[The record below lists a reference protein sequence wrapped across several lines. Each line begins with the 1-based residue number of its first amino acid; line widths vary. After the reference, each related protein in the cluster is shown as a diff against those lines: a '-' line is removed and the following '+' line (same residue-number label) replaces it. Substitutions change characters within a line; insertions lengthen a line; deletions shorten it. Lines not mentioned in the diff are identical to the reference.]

1 MSETNEASVQS
12 VVVPMPNV
20 FLVVHYR
27 SHAKRKFSRH
37 DDGTWL
43 FEIARPGDVFTF
55 VDLVSEQ
62 TARYWF
68 DNADSVWVP
77 VKA

>member
-12 VVVPMPNV
+12 VVVLPDV

-27 SHAKRKFSRH
+27 ALGKRKFSRQ

-62 TARYWF
+62 TASYWF
-68 DNADSVWVP
+68 ANADSVWVP